1 MLGFGCLYLFSGS
14 LVSAGK
20 NLYSSLGFISAST
33 TRATLVHYFGHNAT
47 VLEHVAIGFATS
59 THLFCTG
66 VQAFAGEYHHHVDGR
81 DVVIVDQLLDFL
93 QSKKA
98 AENEQGN

>member
-1 MLGFGCLYLFSGS
+1 MADVNNVISMLNIIKETERLQ
-14 LVSAGK
+14 V
-20 NLYSSLGFISAST
+20 I
-33 TRATLVHYFGHNAT
+33 R
-47 VLEHVAIGFATS
+47 E
-59 THLFCTG
+59 

-98 AENEQGN
+98 VENEQGN